1 MSIARFTTAF
11 ALSLLAAQLASGVAV
26 ACENKGKTHTLKFKV
41 DDDGCV
47 LKVKKDADDADAE
60 TINVCETDVVTW
72 KVNGNSKAIVFE
84 GANPF
89 GWTDSDSGFKSNE
102 IQGTVQAGTA
112 GEPPFKYPV
121 KVDGMTCL
129 HHPKIIVQP

>member
-11 ALSLLAAQLASGVAV
+11 ALSLLGAQITSGVAV
-26 ACENKGKTHTLKFKV
+26 ACENQGKTHSLKFKV

-47 LKVKKDADDADAE
+47 LKVKKDSDDADAE

-72 KVNGNSKAIVFE
+72 KVNGKSKAIVFE

-89 GWTDSDSGFKSNE
+89 GWTDADSGFKSNE
-102 IQGTVQAGTA
+102 IQGTVKAGTA
-112 GEPPFKYPV
+112 GKPPFKYSV
-121 KVDGMTCL
+121 KVDGMTCV
-129 HHPKIIVQP
+129 HDPKIIVQP